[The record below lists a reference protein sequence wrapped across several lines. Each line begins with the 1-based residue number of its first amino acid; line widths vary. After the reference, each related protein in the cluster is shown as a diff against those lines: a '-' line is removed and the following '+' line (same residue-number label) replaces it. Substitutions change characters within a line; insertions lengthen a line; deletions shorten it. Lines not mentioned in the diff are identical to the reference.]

1 MVRHAPIHRRS
12 GHSDI
17 AICCGRNVLGS
28 SPSTYGGA
36 PLESGHHFESQTI
49 QRIQNVFGRTL
60 SIIDSSIATALE
72 ADLAINPSQVSFNNG
87 TFSVATASPD
97 AHDVYRWAVPGHEY
111 FFAYYDGNIH
121 ATDDSGH
128 VTTFK

>member
-60 SIIDSSIATALE
+60 RRGVELDEEHKRWHANGVWAGEARNRTKEFSIVMVSPAGKRLWDYWEKVGQEHNWEIPPIDKWPT
-72 ADLAINPSQVSFNNG
+72 
-87 TFSVATASPD
+87 
-97 AHDVYRWAVPGHEY
+97 
-111 FFAYYDGNIH
+111 
-121 ATDDSGH
+121 
-128 VTTFK
+128 

>member
-60 SIIDSSIATALE
+60 RRSSSKKLPREKNLRVKRRDEPVSCPTAFLTTGHLIITILGQEPIQPTLRME
-72 ADLAINPSQVSFNNG
+72 L
-87 TFSVATASPD
+87 TSVP
-97 AHDVYRWAVPGHEY
+97 W
-111 FFAYYDGNIH
+111 
-121 ATDDSGH
+121 
-128 VTTFK
+128 